1 MRLNKKRL
9 AALAMSAVMAAS
21 AVPFPV
27 YAEELSAGEDVVVS
41 AETTVETPEVGA
53 GTVITWVYDETVT
66 PVWYWNNDKD
76 FGVTYGEKNAD
87 NPSEKREV
95 KLTQADGVKAVVKD
109 AANCGHG
116 TKVEMIATLGSKGE
130 VKVEYNNDVTVGEHQ
145 YKLETVTEVEPTCN
159 AAGKGYTHLVCEV
172 CNTEKPGSKVENVVI
187 APTEKHTFD
196 TQVKV
201 AKSENVKT
209 KVENGLTVLDLDKEG
224 KVQLIDVTKE
234 GTYTLAKHCTTCN
247 TWVEEKEVTVP
258 GVTVATARVQDG
270 TVEGI
275 VQTAAQLTALS
286 EGKEAS
292 TFKIDENKI
301 ELKDCKTAGSYVIEY
316 LDANGNVKDTQKVT
330 VQPHHYNVKK
340 VAVFKTKND
349 KDNADVTYDAK
360 TKEFKVTSKSCYL
373 PIEYTEVSYC
383 SATNC
388 SLEDMTVKYALT
400 ADASGNNKAVTS
412 IINVIDKKDN
422 VAEPTGNHTYDIN
435 AYNAIKGKIDNKG
448 YADIEKVEEII
459 AAATY
464 KDQVKL
470 VLPADFC
477 TKGGDVVVNFICT
490 MDKETVTKTLEFK
503 ALAPGHKE
511 PANGVVENKKDA
523 TCEHAGSYDSV
534 KRCARCEEELSR
546 VTKVLPRLKHTNEES
561 VATNGVGTDDYLT
574 DKDAELKFVGDVVV
588 KPNNKEYKAGV
599 VIDTKY
605 NNQSF
610 AGYSTDKVNLGV
622 YSEVFTN
629 CQKCGNHEVRL
640 ANYLQRD
647 NVKVTIKEV
656 QNDKNGSAGY
666 IVLEAVYTKTNAG
679 ADNGKTVT
687 LTSAK
692 IPYYS
697 SIEAYNG
704 RVEPES
710 KNGLYKDEDGKYRYY
725 VDGVLQKDFTG
736 ILDYAGNKF
745 LIVSGELAND
755 VNGLWYS
762 EADKTWYFLV
772 EGGVRT
778 DYTGTVLYDGEWFY
792 VSNGRLN
799 EAVNGLVAYNGGTF
813 LFIEGRLRTDV
824 SGLWQD
830 INNPDDWYFLAL
842 GQVQTQYKGVAM
854 YDGGFFVVENGK
866 FDKDYNGTIKYNGK
880 TFKVVGGQL
889 VIK

>member
-41 AETTVETPEVGA
+41 AETTVETPEVGKTSA
-53 GTVITWVYDETVT
+53 VFEKFTVNYVDGNFEVTANYDNGTSEPATGAVTTVVSETKADCTNPGSAIVSVEWKGIKQDNIKVT
-66 PVWYWNNDKD
+66 TDAAIGHKW
-76 FGVTYGEKNAD
+76 GEKTY
-87 NPSEKREV
+87 EKY
-95 KLTQADGVKAVVKD
+95 TVVPTCQT
-109 AANCGHG
+109 NG
-116 TKVEMIATLGSKGE
+116 TKVTYQKCEHDETHENI
-130 VKVEYNNDVTVGEHQ
+130 VKT
-145 YKLETVTEVEPTCN
+145 ETVN
-159 AAGKGYTHLVCEV
+159 ASPEYHDLDESKTQFNETSGYKNIKMKDGK
-172 CNTEKPGSKVENVVI
+172 
-187 APTEKHTFD
+187 F
-196 TQVKV
+196 
-201 AKSENVKT
+201 
-209 KVENGLTVLDLDKEG
+209 VLDADGNPQLD
-224 KVQLIDVTKE
+224 DVTKSGSYTVQMWCKTEKAFVDAKVVEIAAQGYASAEVVKTE
-234 GTYTLAKHCTTCN
+234 GIATSLDELNTLLAKLP
-247 TWVEEKEVTVP
+247 V
-258 GVTVATARVQDG
+258 G
-270 TVEGI
+270 
-275 VQTAAQLTALS
+275 QT
-286 EGKEAS
+286 
-292 TFKIDENKI
+292 IDEKLI
-301 ELKDCKTAGSYVIEY
+301 EMKDCDTAGSYTIQY
-316 LDANGNVKDTQKVT
+316 KDTDGKV
-330 VQPHHYNVKK
+330 VAKESVKVAAHHKVARK
-340 VAVFKTKND
+340 VAVFESK
-349 KDNADVTYDAK
+349 KDAEGTTVTYDSE
-360 TKEFKVTSKSCYL
+360 TGELTVKSNSCTT
-373 PIEYTEVSYC
+373 PIKYTEVTECGAAGCKASKVTTKFAKKSD
-383 SATNC
+383 SASTISEGDVINH
-388 SLEDMTVKYALT
+388 
-400 ADASGNNKAVTS
+400 ASAKEE
-412 IINVIDKKDN
+412 K
-422 VAEPTGNHTYDIN
+422 VAEVAGKHTIN
-435 AYNAIKGKIDNKG
+435 TTLKNRIEAAVKNAKVLTIDVIENAIGSD
-448 YADIEKVEEII
+448 EE
-459 AAATY
+459 
-464 KDQVKL
+464 DVKL
-470 VLPADFC
+470 DVPENVCENGGEITVNYIC
-477 TKGGDVVVNFICT
+477 TQDGETVVESAKYTVVVS
-490 MDKETVTKTLEFK
+490 
-503 ALAPGHKE
+503 GHKE
-511 PANGVVENKKDA
+511 DVPVVENKVAA
-523 TCEHAGSYDSV
+523 TCEKIGSYDEV
-534 KRCARCEEELSR
+534 TYCKRCNKELSR
-546 VTKVLPRLKHTNEES
+546 VTKVIPRLKHTNETS
-561 VATNGVGTDDYLT
+561 VGANGVGANDYLT

-588 KPNNKEYKAGV
+588 KPDNKEYKAGV

-610 AGYSTDKVNLGV
+610 AGYSTEKVNLGV
-622 YSEVFTN
+622 YSEVFTK
-629 CQKCGNHEVRL
+629 CQECGNNEVRL
-640 ANYLQRD
+640 ADYLQRD

-666 IVLEAVYTKTNAG
+666 IVLEAVYTKANAG

-842 GQVQTQYKGVAM
+842 GQVQTQYSGVAM

-866 FDKDYNGTIKYNGK
+866 FDKDYNGTIKYDGK